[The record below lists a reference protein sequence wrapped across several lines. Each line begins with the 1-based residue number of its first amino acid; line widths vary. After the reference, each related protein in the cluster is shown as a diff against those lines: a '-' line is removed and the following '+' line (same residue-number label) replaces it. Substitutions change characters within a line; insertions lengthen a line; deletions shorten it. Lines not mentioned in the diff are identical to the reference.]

1 MLVLIIVAQGQSVY
15 ECNGKEHCSF
25 FVAQQPYLNLS
36 AREVVVVMMMV
47 SIILV
52 IANADQ

>member
-1 MLVLIIVAQGQSVY
+1 VAQGQSVY

-25 FVAQQPYLNLS
+25 FVAQPYLNLS